1 MEFIYF
7 NITPKTLISEKG
19 YIILTGQVDHYEI
32 IAFPPDKRVFY
43 PLQDIVLNL
52 N

>member
-1 MEFIYF
+1 MEYFYF
-7 NITPKTLISEKG
+7 NIAPKAQLSKRG
-19 YIILTGQVDHYEI
+19 YVILTGQIGHYEI